1 MICRCGHLELLAH
14 GGRDQDR
21 RNWSHYQL
29 PHQCRHAAHLATR
42 RTLPL
47 LYHQVLLPSVATAAA
62 ATAAAAAT
70 EWPLLLLLLLL
81 LKLLLPASAATHS
94 QCCPPPLILPPTLLL
109 LLPLLLLLLLLLLLT
124 NVVHQLGCPCLWSVS
139 VDTPP
144 QRTQLHV
151 GISYTLQDTHVHSSC
166 WIPRNA
172 LQSDTVGMV
181 PQAA

>member
-1 MICRCGHLELLAH
+1 
-14 GGRDQDR
+14 
-21 RNWSHYQL
+21 
-29 PHQCRHAAHLATR
+29 
-42 RTLPL
+42 

-70 EWPLLLLLLLL
+70 DWPLLLLLLL

-109 LLPLLLLLLLLLLLT
+109 LLPLLLLLLLLLLT
-124 NVVHQLGCPCLWSVS
+124 NVVHQLGRPCLWSVS

-151 GISYTLQDTHVHSSC
+151 GISYTLQDTHVHSNC
-166 WIPRNA
+166 RIPRNA